1 VAFGA
6 PVAPE
11 AGLSLGLILLG
22 LACVFLLSL
31 NKAYEFTIGALLHTL
46 ASMVND
52 LPKVRILGHDVP
64 PWDALA
70 SGIEDVNSWVL
81 QAIGYGISK
90 TEAGMHAIVSWM
102 VWVLQATATEV
113 ADLAEDT
120 GKALRH
126 VRGYLIPAMLGAAI
140 APLWRLVHHLHN
152 VVNITQKYP
161 TQVIHK
167 TVQVIAPGLKALTG
181 RVNALEAKVAAIGA
195 AAPVI
200 VHEGTTVVTH
210 PGVIPGL
217 SDITKGLDSLWKRTR
232 SFGKT
237 LTPAGIVGLV
247 AAATLARLGL
257 GWLKCRNV
265 RTTAQRLCGMNPG
278 ILENLLLGAVAVFG
292 TIGLVRFAEDVQ
304 GVTHEFS
311 DFAQHF
317 WRADTTGPGGDR
329 AIGQSGAGR

>member
-22 LACVFLLSL
+22 IACVFILAL
-31 NKAYEFTIGALLHTL
+31 NKAWEFTLGALLHTL
-46 ASMVND
+46 ADMIGG

-70 SGIEDVNSWVL
+70 SGVEDVNNYVL
-81 QAIGYGISK
+81 QALAYGIAK
-90 TEAGMHAIVSWM
+90 TEAGMHAIVTWM
-102 VWVLQATATEV
+102 VWVLQATADEV
-113 ADLAEDT
+113 AGLAEDT
-120 GKALRH
+120 GKAFQSIGRYLLPAIWGVATKPLWDALRH
-126 VRGYLIPAMLGAAI
+126 I
-140 APLWRLVHHLHN
+140 HN
-152 VVNITQKYP
+152 VVNVTQKYP
-161 TQVIHK
+161 TRVIHK

-181 RVNALEAKVAAIGA
+181 RVNALEAQVEAIGA
-195 AAPVI
+195 KAPTI
-200 VHEGTTVVTH
+200 VHEGTTIITH
-210 PGVIPGL
+210 PGITAIPGE
-217 SDITKGLDSLWKRTR
+217 ITKGIDSLWKRTR

-265 RTTAQRLCGMNPG
+265 TTTAKRLCGMNPG

-329 AIGQSGAGR
+329 AIGQSGAGK